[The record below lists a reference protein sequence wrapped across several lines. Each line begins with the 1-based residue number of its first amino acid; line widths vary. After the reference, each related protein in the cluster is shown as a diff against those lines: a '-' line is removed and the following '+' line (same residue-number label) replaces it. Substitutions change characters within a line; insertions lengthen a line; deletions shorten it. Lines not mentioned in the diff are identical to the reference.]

1 MGMMQPVRAFTQP
14 LTDSETY
21 RLTRTRGGSSTSASK
36 EFPFDA
42 EVNDTYA
49 RSGLGDVR
57 SVGLSL
63 VHFFAPEASG
73 VGFDPQSRAMSTGKW
88 LLIAANRQLCSLNHI
103 CVLKALSKGSVNH
116 CCCIWLSVV

>member
-63 VHFFAPEASG
+63 VHFTRPK
-73 VGFDPQSRAMSTGKW
+73 RAGLDS
-88 LLIAANRQLCSLNHI
+88 IPSHER
-103 CVLKALSKGSVNH
+103 
-116 CCCIWLSVV
+116 